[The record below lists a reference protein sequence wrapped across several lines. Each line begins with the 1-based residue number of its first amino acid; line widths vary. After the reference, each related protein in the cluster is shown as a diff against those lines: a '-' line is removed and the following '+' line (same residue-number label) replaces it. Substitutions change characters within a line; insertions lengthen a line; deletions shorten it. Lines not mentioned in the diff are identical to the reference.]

1 MNDSTAHPSPDI
13 SPTLLRSFL
22 AVAKARSFTEAARKL
37 NLRQSTVSQHVQKL
51 EQSVGRRLFLRDT
64 HAVTLTADGD
74 AMCDF
79 AQTVLD
85 ANDRMTRYFFGSA
98 RREKLRLGISE
109 DFAMSQLAEVLTTF
123 RIAYPAVDLELTVG
137 LSSAL
142 YQRYDSGEVDVIF
155 AKRRSGDSRGEVAWR
170 EQLVWIARPGFRLD
184 TDAPVPLVAYAPPS
198 ITRSLAVAALEEARR
213 PWRMA
218 CSSGSL
224 NGLRAAIMAG
234 LGIAA
239 HSAKLIPE
247 GLVTLDDED
256 AHLPQLGE
264 VEFVAI
270 GPGRHHVTANALIA
284 ALISSTQTPVI
295 PRVAAE

>member
-1 MNDSTAHPSPDI
+1 MNDLTPPISPDI

-22 AVAKARSFTEAARKL
+22 AVAKTKSFTEAARKL
-37 NLRQSTVSQHVQKL
+37 GLRQSTVSQHVQKL
-51 EQSVGRRLFLRDT
+51 EQSVGGRLFLRDT

-74 AMCDF
+74 AMCDL
-79 AQTVLD
+79 AQTVLE
-85 ANDRMTRYFFGSA
+85 ANDRMARYFFGSA

-123 RIAYPAVDLELTVG
+123 RVAHPMVDLELTVG

-142 YQRYDSGEVDVIF
+142 YQSYDAGEVDVIF

-170 EQLVWIARPGFRLD
+170 EQLAWIARPGFRVD
-184 TDAPVPLVAYAPPS
+184 PDAPVPLVAYAPPS
-198 ITRSLAVAALEEARR
+198 ITRSMAVSALEEARR

-224 NGLRAAIMAG
+224 NGLRAATMAG
-234 LGIAA
+234 LGVAA
-239 HSAKLIPE
+239 HSARLIPE
-247 GLVTLDDED
+247 GLVRLDD
-256 AHLPQLGE
+256 ASNLPELGE

-270 GPGRHHVTANALIA
+270 GPGRHHTTANALIA
-284 ALISSTQTPVI
+284 ALVSTTQLPSAQ
-295 PRVAAE
+295 PAKAQ